1 MQLTIASL
9 QDAGVDVLPPDILF
23 DGVVG
28 DFAVSTDPADG
39 GVGGLVARNPYRSA
53 VIMLLFSDVGVD
65 PADLRF
71 EHRGDRRG
79 WVGDG
84 FDVRA
89 DLGETPLGSR
99 LWLYRRSVLVSA
111 VRQPTLMMIEA
122 DASLALQPLV
132 KQGAAAKVTVAGTA
146 EGAAGRIGLDLAVYG
161 RGGRQLFAD
170 RFDFLLRRTDG
181 L

>member
-1 MQLTIASL
+1 MQLTITSL
-9 QDAGVDVLPPDILF
+9 GDAGVDVLPPDILF

-28 DFAVSTDPADG
+28 DFAVSTDPSDG

-53 VIMLLFSDVGVD
+53 VVMLLFSDVGVD
-65 PADLRF
+65 PSDLRF
-71 EHRGDRRG
+71 EHHGDRRG

-84 FDVRA
+84 FDHRG
-89 DLGETPLGSR
+89 DYGEQPLGSR
-99 LWLYRRSVLVSA
+99 LWLYRRSVLVSS

-122 DASLALQPLV
+122 DARLALQPLV

-146 EGAAGRIGLDLAVYG
+146 DAAPGRIGLDIAVYG
-161 RGGRQLFAD
+161 RGDRQLYAD
-170 RFDFLLRRTDG
+170 RFDFLLRRADG